1 MLSSEKKI
9 PKSLKEC
16 YATDNVSS
24 NLWGWSEWL
33 EVWGGRVL
41 VILIIIGI
49 ISTIAQ
55 AVQVAQ
61 IDENLV
67 FLTVITSIA
76 TWVLY
81 AFIEY
86 CAYHVLSLLIA
97 SLATIVQNTRIT
109 ANVAIYNVAK
119 EEGILKEGVILKD
132 EPKKSTPSASKQNT
146 GYSLSKL
153 ANERKNSNSFWICKE
168 CGTKNDES
176 NLHCKDCGKY
186 K

>member
-1 MLSSEKKI
+1 MSSSEKKV

-16 YATDNVSS
+16 YATDKVSS
-24 NLWGWSEWL
+24 NLWSWSERL

-49 ISTIAQ
+49 ISTIGQ
-55 AVQVAQ
+55 AIQVVD
-61 IDENLV
+61 IDEDLV
-67 FLTVITSIA
+67 FITVITSII
-76 TWVLY
+76 TWILY

-86 CAYHVLSLLIA
+86 CVYHVLSLLIA

-109 ANVAIYNVAK
+109 ANIAIYNVAK
-119 EEGILKEGVILKD
+119 EEGLFNE
-132 EPKKSTPSASKQNT
+132 EPETHSSPKTKQPS

-153 ANERKNSNSFWICKE
+153 ANGRTDSNGSWICKE
-168 CGTKNDES
+168 CGTKNDARK
-176 NLHCKDCGKY
+176 LYCKDCGKY

>member
-1 MLSSEKKI
+1 MSSSEKKV

-24 NLWGWSEWL
+24 NLWSWSEWL

-49 ISTIAQ
+49 ISTIGQ
-55 AVQVAQ
+55 AIQVAD
-61 IDENLV
+61 IDEDLV
-67 FLTVITSIA
+67 FITVITSMI
-76 TWVLY
+76 TWILY

-97 SLATIVQNTRIT
+97 SLATIVLNTRIT

-119 EEGILKEGVILKD
+119 EEGLFNEKPETHTSPTTKQ
-132 EPKKSTPSASKQNT
+132 TSA
-146 GYSLSKL
+146 YSLSKL
-153 ANERKNSNSFWICKE
+153 ANEKTNSNGAWICKE
-168 CGTKNDES
+168 CGTKNNAG
-176 NLHCKDCGKY
+176 NLYCKDCGKY